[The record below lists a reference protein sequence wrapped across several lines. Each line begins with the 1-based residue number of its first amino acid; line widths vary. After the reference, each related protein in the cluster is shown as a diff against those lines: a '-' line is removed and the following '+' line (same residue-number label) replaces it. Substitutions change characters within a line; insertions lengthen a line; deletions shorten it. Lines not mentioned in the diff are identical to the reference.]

1 MTHVPWWWKRTGI
14 KWSGMNWEGRN
25 ENGTISGNLWST
37 RMYSD
42 LSRVQKGDAFLD
54 LGSWQREFHICKY
67 SSTHHEYDL
76 GFLPW
81 HCIGKRPVFDCRCW
95 KFVRAFFCCWL
106 KLSHGVGILDLS
118 SVLALLLTPSCLSR
132 FQFSASSFEHQN
144 NADVESAEHKSNRVA
159 SERSE
164 QTSKKPER
172 FACKLSGKPQTTAR
186 ERSGQTCTKPES
198 TSSNQTEPVDEQGA
212 RCIRNLSEEIS
223 GLRSDKVCHKLRLRI
238 GNSRQLTVD
247 QFQPCVHNSCGGD
260 TWSRA
265 ATRRSLQSPKKAGSD
280 NVRDVGEVPPEF
292 CAKSSCTLSSSVSG
306 ITPNPDKE
314 EVEEC
319 EVGDAADGSVL
330 GTSSSVCSSSHELLQ
345 VMRPRPWVSL
355 CHLTR
360 LVCDSALCDGRTVSA
375 REVLASCRCHF
386 VCRSTSEGQREAA
399 ECKMEPA
406 VRDEDAVSSKV
417 SDVNF
422 TKTVTKHAADDVC
435 TASSLHSYTH
445 HFSSAETDDVCTAS
459 SLHSYTH
466 HFSSVEAVDINPLLC
481 YLSESPSEVHK
492 RCINTISFTECKDR
506 GDINEDGN
514 DTSGEYFEVCEQ
526 LAHQLPADI
535 PTIPTLNRKKS
546 TSHTSPRSMK
556 RKCSETSAYP
566 GHSDLSPV
574 DCGGLVKTAKLTEHM
589 KTKQTFQSQFLMF
602 LAGRSQNASGGTPD
616 DECVL
621 HTSSDF
627 SLSNK
632 GAKVTGSGDK
642 CKLYTSST
650 VSLSSKQA
658 KVTGSGDKCELQAS
672 STFCLSS
679 KQAKSGG
686 SEDQPTTVNEGKT
699 EIQVSTENRKTRVT
713 LPTKHR
719 LSRVA
724 MLRSSKLVHENR
736 PESTRTPNNF
746 GRRYPVSKVWQ
757 NAKAWQHCD
766 PLLHSEASVLRRES
780 SPRDEASLL
789 KRGSSL
795 RNVES
800 IFSRV
805 HKYPQPSDLKSS
817 LRNTAS
823 TRNVGRTLRDF
834 EISLFHAPRLGSEP
848 DLSVPTASGAEI
860 LCLEGTRA
868 EVQER
873 KTGSGSSGTGTSS
886 TGTVGQEQHEHVR
899 VNTGTR
905 KENEHV
911 RTNTGTQKENEHVRT
926 NTGTRK
932 QNELVRTNT
941 GTWKRN
947 EHVGTNTGM
956 WKQNELVTVQ
966 TGTQQLNGPV
976 RAHTETQ
983 EQKGPVRAYTG
994 TQEQKGPVRART
1006 GTQEQKG
1013 PVGARTGTREQKGPV
1028 RAHTGTQEQK
1038 GPVRAHTGTQEQKG
1052 PVRAH
1057 TGTQEQKGPV
1067 RARALYVPR
1076 PCPPPSCWS
1085 NGLTFSDGSSNS
1097 TGIVRMESSRV
1108 RLWRPSQCGVPFSSV
1123 LSSHY
1128 VCTVGPSS
1136 HHLAH
1141 PQVALAC
1148 MCGHCCLGVEGTAVG
1163 CAESGRMGHGMVSDE
1178 AILPWLLDE
1187 SKSWLSDE
1195 KQSRLSDESQS
1206 RLLNGSQS
1214 RLLDESQSRLSD
1226 ESRLLV
1232 DVGCMSLLVNSVSQS
1247 PSPESTAAAA
1257 ARQMSVGDAGCMSVL
1272 AKSVSRSPSLEPA
1285 SEAAQQTSVAVGGGC
1300 TRTYTETLSQGRT
1313 SAPEGG
1319 SGSGGGHSTPCLY
1332 PLPPALCSVPALLS
1346 PQGWWH
1352 MLSGGGVGWGV
1363 FSLSVSAFVHRFLC
1377 LFSSVCVWGGG
1388 GGGTPMRV
1396 HAYVCAGCGCGLTQ
1410 SEVTGG
1416 GGGGGGR
1423 GELYVCISS
1432 KLNMQ

>member
-1 MTHVPWWWKRTGI
+1 M
-14 KWSGMNWEGRN
+14 
-25 ENGTISGNLWST
+25 
-37 RMYSD
+37 
-42 LSRVQKGDAFLD
+42 
-54 LGSWQREFHICKY
+54 
-67 SSTHHEYDL
+67 
-76 GFLPW
+76 
-81 HCIGKRPVFDCRCW
+81 
-95 KFVRAFFCCWL
+95 
-106 KLSHGVGILDLS
+106 
-118 SVLALLLTPSCLSR
+118 LALLLTPSCLSR
-132 FQFSASSFEHQN
+132 FQFSTSSFEHQN
-144 NADVESAEHKSNRVA
+144 NADVEFAERKSNRVA

-172 FACKLSGKPQTTAR
+172 FACKLSGKPQTIAS
-186 ERSGQTCTKPES
+186 EQSGQTGKPQTIASEQSGQTGTKPES

-212 RCIRNLSEEIS
+212 RCIHSPSEKIS
-223 GLRSDKVCHKLRLRI
+223 GLRSDNVRHKLHLRI
-238 GNSRQLTVD
+238 GNSRQPTVD
-247 QFQPCVHNSCGGD
+247 HFQPCLHNSSGSD
-260 TWSRA
+260 SWSHA
-265 ATRRSLQSPKKAGSD
+265 ATRRSLRSPKKAGSD
-280 NVRDVGEVPPEF
+280 SVRDVGEMPLEF

-314 EVEEC
+314 REL
-319 EVGDAADGSVL
+319 GDAADGSVL
-330 GTSSSVCSSSHELLQ
+330 RKSSSVCSSSNELLQ
-345 VMRPRPWVSL
+345 VMHPCPWVSL
-355 CHLTR
+355 CHLAR
-360 LVCDSALCDGRTVSA
+360 LVCDSTLGDGRTVSA
-375 REVLASCRCHF
+375 REVLASCHCQF

-406 VRDEDAVSSKV
+406 VRDEDAVSDKV

-422 TKTVTKHAADDVC
+422 TKTVTKHAEDDVC
-435 TASSLHSYTH
+435 TASSLHSKTH
-445 HFSSAETDDVCTAS
+445 HFSSAETVN
-459 SLHSYTH
+459 
-466 HFSSVEAVDINPLLC
+466 INPLLC

-506 GDINEDGN
+506 SDINEDGN
-514 DTSGEYFEVCEQ
+514 DTSGEYFEVCEP
-526 LAHQLPADI
+526 LAHQLPEDI
-535 PTIPTLNRKKS
+535 PTIPILNRRKS
-546 TSHTSPRSMK
+546 TSHISPRSMK

-574 DCGGLVKTAKLTEHM
+574 DYGGLVKTAKLTEHK

-616 DECVL
+616 DECEL

-658 KVTGSGDKCELQAS
+658 KVTGSEDECELQAS

-679 KQAKSGG
+679 KQAKSRG

-699 EIQVSTENRKTRVT
+699 EIQVSTENRKTHVT

-724 MLRSSKLVHENR
+724 MLRSSKSVHVNR
-736 PESTRTPNNF
+736 PE
-746 GRRYPVSKVWQ
+746 VWQ
-757 NAKAWQHCD
+757 GAKAWQHCD

-780 SPRDEASLL
+780 SPRAEASVLKRESSPRAEASVLRRESSPRAEASVLRRESSPRAEASVLRRESSPRAEASVLRRESSPRAEASVLRRESSPRAEASVL
-789 KRGSSL
+789 KRGSLL

-805 HKYPQPSDLKSS
+805 HKYSQPSALKSS

-823 TRNVGRTLRDF
+823 TRNVGRTLRDL
-834 EISLFHAPRLGSEP
+834 EISLFHAPRLVSEP
-848 DLSVPTASGAEI
+848 DLSVPTASGVDI
-860 LCLEGTRA
+860 FCLEGTCA

-873 KTGSGSSGTGTSS
+873 KTGSGSSRTGTSS
-886 TGTVGQEQHEHVR
+886 TGTVGQVQHERVR

-911 RTNTGTQKENEHVRT
+911 RTNTGTRKENELVRT

-932 QNELVRTNT
+932 ENELVRTNT
-941 GTWKRN
+941 GTWKQN
-947 EHVGTNTGM
+947 EHVRTNAGT
-956 WKQNELVTVQ
+956 WKQNEPVRVQ
-966 TGTQQLNGPV
+966 TGTRQLN
-976 RAHTETQ
+976 
-983 EQKGPVRAYTG
+983 
-994 TQEQKGPVRART
+994 
-1006 GTQEQKG
+1006 
-1013 PVGARTGTREQKGPV
+1013 GPV

-1038 GPVRAHTGTQEQKG
+1038 GPVRAHTETPEQKGPVRAHTETQEPKGPVRAYTGTQEQKG

-1057 TGTQEQKGPV
+1057 TGTQEEKGPV

-1085 NGLTFSDGSSNS
+1085 NGLTFSDGNSSGSSS

-1108 RLWRPSQCGVPFSSV
+1108 RLWRPSQCGVPSSSV

-1128 VCTVGPSS
+1128 VCTVDPSS

-1148 MCGHCCLGVEGTAVG
+1148 MCGHCCLGVEGTAAG
-1163 CAESGRMGHGMVSDE
+1163 CAESGRMGHEMVCDE
-1178 AILPWLLDE
+1178 AMPPWLLDE
-1187 SKSWLSDE
+1187 SRSWLSDE

-1206 RLLNGSQS
+1206 RLLVESQS
-1214 RLLDESQSRLSD
+1214 RLSDESQSRLSD
-1226 ESRLLV
+1226 ENRLLV
-1232 DVGCMSLLVNSVSQS
+1232 DVGCMSLLVKSVSQ
-1247 PSPESTAAAA
+1247 
-1257 ARQMSVGDAGCMSVL
+1257 
-1272 AKSVSRSPSLEPA
+1272 SPSLEPA
-1285 SEAAQQTSVAVGGGC
+1285 SEAAQQTSVGDGDVAVGGGC

-1319 SGSGGGHSTPCLY
+1319 SGSGSGGGHSMPCLY

-1352 MLSGGGVGWGV
+1352 MLSGGGVGGGV
-1363 FSLSVSAFVHRFLC
+1363 FSLSVFVFHC
-1377 LFSSVCVWGGG
+1377 VCVCVWGGG
-1388 GGGTPMRV
+1388 LFSTCVCFPLCVCVCVWGGSF
-1396 HAYVCAGCGCGLTQ
+1396 L
-1410 SEVTGG
+1410 
-1416 GGGGGGR
+1416 
-1423 GELYVCISS
+1423 
-1432 KLNMQ
+1432 

>member
-1 MTHVPWWWKRTGI
+1 M
-14 KWSGMNWEGRN
+14 
-25 ENGTISGNLWST
+25 
-37 RMYSD
+37 
-42 LSRVQKGDAFLD
+42 
-54 LGSWQREFHICKY
+54 
-67 SSTHHEYDL
+67 
-76 GFLPW
+76 
-81 HCIGKRPVFDCRCW
+81 
-95 KFVRAFFCCWL
+95 
-106 KLSHGVGILDLS
+106 S

-132 FQFSASSFEHQN
+132 FQFSTSSFEHQN
-144 NADVESAEHKSNRVA
+144 NADVEFAERKSNRVA

-172 FACKLSGKPQTTAR
+172 FACNLSWKPQTIAS
-186 ERSGQTCTKPES
+186 EQSGQTCTKPES
-198 TSSNQTEPVDEQGA
+198 TSSNQTEPVGEQGA
-212 RCIRNLSEEIS
+212 RCIHSPSEEIS
-223 GLRSDKVCHKLRLRI
+223 GLRSDKVCHKLHLRI
-238 GNSRQLTVD
+238 GNSRQPTAGH
-247 QFQPCVHNSCGGD
+247 FQPCLHNSSGSD
-260 TWSRA
+260 SWSHA

-280 NVRDVGEVPPEF
+280 SVRDAGEMQLEF
-292 CAKSSCTLSSSVSG
+292 CAKSSCTPSSSVSG

-314 EVEEC
+314 R

-330 GTSSSVCSSSHELLQ
+330 RTSSSVRSSSNELLQ
-345 VMRPRPWVSL
+345 VMRPCPRVSL
-355 CHLTR
+355 CHLAR

-375 REVLASCRCHF
+375 REVLASCLCQFVCDSALCDGRTVSAREVLASCRCQF
-386 VCRSTSEGQREAA
+386 VCRTTSEGQREAA

-406 VRDEDAVSSKV
+406 VRDEDAVSDKV

-422 TKTVTKHAADDVC
+422 TQTVTKHAEDDVC
-435 TASSLHSYTH
+435 SASSLRSKTH
-445 HFSSAETDDVCTAS
+445 HFSSAET
-459 SLHSYTH
+459 
-466 HFSSVEAVDINPLLC
+466 VDINPLLC

-492 RCINTISFTECKDR
+492 RCMNTISFPECKDR
-506 GDINEDGN
+506 SDINEDGN
-514 DTSGEYFEVCEQ
+514 DASGEYFEVCEP

-535 PTIPTLNRKKS
+535 PTIPTLNRRKS

-574 DCGGLVKTAKLTEHM
+574 DYGGLVKTAKLTEHK

-616 DECVL
+616 DECEL

-650 VSLSSKQA
+650 VSLLSKGS
-658 KVTGSGDKCELQAS
+658 KVTGSGEKCKLYTSSTVSLLSKGSKVTGSGEKCKLYTSSTVSLSSEQARVTGSEDECELQAS

-679 KQAKSGG
+679 KQAKSRR

-699 EIQVSTENRKTRVT
+699 EIHVSTENGKTHVT
-713 LPTKHR
+713 LPAKHR

-724 MLRSSKLVHENR
+724 MLRSSKSVHVNR
-736 PESTRTPNNF
+736 PE
-746 GRRYPVSKVWQ
+746 VWQ

-780 SPRDEASLL
+780 SPRTEASVLRRESSPRAEASVLRREFSPRAEASVL

-805 HKYPQPSDLKSS
+805 HKYSQPSDLKSS
-817 LRNTAS
+817 WRNTAS

-834 EISLFHAPRLGSEP
+834 EISWFHAPSPRLGSEP
-848 DLSVPTASGAEI
+848 DLSVPTASGVEI
-860 LCLEGTRA
+860 FCLEGTRA

-886 TGTVGQEQHEHVR
+886 TGTVGQEQHERVRVNTGTQKENEHVR
-899 VNTGTR
+899 TNTGTRKENEHVRTNTGTQKENEHARTNTGTR

-926 NTGTRK
+926 NTGTWK
-932 QNELVRTNT
+932 ENEHVRTNT
-941 GTWKRN
+941 GTRKEN
-947 EHVGTNTGM
+947 EHVRTNTGTQ
-956 WKQNELVTVQ
+956 KQNEHVRANTGTQKQNEPVRVQ
-966 TGTQQLNGPV
+966 TGMQQLNGPV
-976 RAHTETQ
+976 RAHTGTQ
-983 EQKGPVRAYTG
+983 EQKGPVGAHTGTQEQKGPVGAHTG
-994 TQEQKGPVRART
+994 TQEQKGPVRAHT

-1013 PVGARTGTREQKGPV
+1013 PVGAHTGTQEQKGPV
-1028 RAHTGTQEQK
+1028 RAHTGTQEQKGPVGAHTGTQEKKGPVGAHTGTQEQKGPVGAHTGTQEQKGPVGAHTGTQEQK

-1057 TGTQEQKGPV
+1057 TGTPAENGPV

-1085 NGLTFSDGSSNS
+1085 SDLTFSDGSSS
-1097 TGIVRMESSRV
+1097 SSGIVHMESSRV
-1108 RLWRPSQCGVPFSSV
+1108 RLWRPSQCGVPSSSV
-1123 LSSHY
+1123 LGSHY
-1128 VCTVGPSS
+1128 VCTVDPSS
-1136 HHLAH
+1136 HHLAR

-1148 MCGHCCLGVEGTAVG
+1148 MCGHCCLGVEGTAAG
-1163 CAESGRMGHGMVSDE
+1163 CAESGRMGRGTVCDE
-1178 AILPWLLDE
+1178 AMPPWLLDE
-1187 SKSWLSDE
+1187 SKSWLSDG

-1206 RLLNGSQS
+1206 RLLVESQSRLSDECQSRLLVESQS
-1214 RLLDESQSRLSD
+1214 RLLVESQSRLSDESQSRLSD

-1232 DVGCMSLLVNSVSQS
+1232 DVGCMSLLVKSVSQ
-1247 PSPESTAAAA
+1247 
-1257 ARQMSVGDAGCMSVL
+1257 
-1272 AKSVSRSPSLEPA
+1272 SPSLEPA
-1285 SEAAQQTSVAVGGGC
+1285 SEAAQQTSVGDGDVAVGGGC

-1313 SAPEGG
+1313 SAPEGGSG

-1352 MLSGGGVGWGV
+1352 ML
-1363 FSLSVSAFVHRFLC
+1363 
-1377 LFSSVCVWGGG
+1377 
-1388 GGGTPMRV
+1388 
-1396 HAYVCAGCGCGLTQ
+1396 
-1410 SEVTGG
+1410 
-1416 GGGGGGR
+1416 
-1423 GELYVCISS
+1423 
-1432 KLNMQ
+1432 

>member
-1 MTHVPWWWKRTGI
+1 M
-14 KWSGMNWEGRN
+14 
-25 ENGTISGNLWST
+25 
-37 RMYSD
+37 
-42 LSRVQKGDAFLD
+42 
-54 LGSWQREFHICKY
+54 
-67 SSTHHEYDL
+67 
-76 GFLPW
+76 
-81 HCIGKRPVFDCRCW
+81 
-95 KFVRAFFCCWL
+95 
-106 KLSHGVGILDLS
+106 GILDLS

-144 NADVESAEHKSNRVA
+144 NADVELAECKSNRVA

-186 ERSGQTCTKPES
+186 ERSGQTCAKPES

-247 QFQPCVHNSCGGD
+247 QFQPCIHNSCGGD
-260 TWSRA
+260 SWSRA

-292 CAKSSCTLSSSVSG
+292 CAKSSCTLSSSISG

-314 EVEEC
+314 EVEER

-375 REVLASCRCHF
+375 REVLASCRCQF

-514 DTSGEYFEVCEQ
+514 DTSGEYFEVCEP

-616 DECVL
+616 DECEL

-780 SPRDEASLL
+780 SPRAEASVLRRESSPRAKASVLRRESSPRAEASVLRRESSPRAKASVLRRESSPRAEASVLRRESYPRAKASLL

-834 EISLFHAPRLGSEP
+834 EISLFRAPRLGSEP

-886 TGTVGQEQHEHVR
+886 TGTVGQEQYEHVR

-911 RTNTGTQKENEHVRT
+911 RTNTGTRKENEHVRT

-947 EHVGTNTGM
+947 EHVRTNTGT

-966 TGTQQLNGPV
+966 TGMQQLNGPV

-1013 PVGARTGTREQKGPV
+1013 PV
-1028 RAHTGTQEQK
+1028 RAHTGTREQK

-1108 RLWRPSQCGVPFSSV
+1108 RLWRPSQCGVPFSSI

-1206 RLLNGSQS
+1206 RLLDKSQS
-1214 RLLDESQSRLSD
+1214 RLLDKSQSRLSDESQSRLSD

-1319 SGSGGGHSTPCLY
+1319 SGSGGDHSTPCLY

-1377 LFSSVCVWGGG
+1377 LFSIVCVWGGG
-1388 GGGTPMRV
+1388 GGHTYACTCICVCRV
-1396 HAYVCAGCGCGLTQ
+1396 WVW
-1410 SEVTGG
+1410 
-1416 GGGGGGR
+1416 
-1423 GELYVCISS
+1423 
-1432 KLNMQ
+1432 LNAI